1 MFDKYEKV
9 RTVMTA
15 NVVTVQPNDTMDKVA
30 DLFTSNHFHHL
41 PVVDF
46 GKLVGIISSTDF
58 HMLENHFTLFNNKN
72 AKDMNAA
79 IMRSLLVKDVMIK
92 QVVTVGPD
100 DTLDFAAGIFR
111 ENLFHALPVAD
122 NEKIFLGIITMY
134 DLMNYAYADQ
144 PAALA

>member
-9 RTVMTA
+9 KTVMTT
-15 NVVTVQPNDTMDKVA
+15 NVTTVQSHDTMDKVA
-30 DLFTSNHFHHL
+30 DLFASHHFHHL

-46 GKLVGIISSTDF
+46 GKVVGIISSTDF

-92 QVVTVGPD
+92 QLVTVGPD

-111 ENLFHALPVAD
+111 ENLFHGLPVAD
-122 NEKIFLGIITMY
+122 NKKNFLGIITMY
-134 DLMNYAYADQ
+134 DLMNYAYADP